1 MAVPPAPDGQAVG
14 DPSDS
19 TDTASTDSST
29 EATADGSLAA
39 RRPLWLLVALFAVV
53 LGCLLACLVAL
64 GRAGWSVD
72 DLVDEQTN
80 PQTQRDKVMAAA
92 QSFATVVFK
101 YGPEDLDEQG
111 QMPGYVERVEKLLT
125 AKFATTFE
133 QNVTF
138 AEQTVAQQQV
148 TRTAQVFAVGVSRLE
163 DDSARV
169 LVAGTD
175 RVAIPDPDEP
185 EQLLP
190 YSEQTFRYE
199 VDLVLTQGEWLVDDF
214 GPVGTL
220 DQPDP
225 EDLPTAPSPEGT
237 QGSQGVR
244 RSDPEPLR
252 PAGRRRDR
260 LDRGDPGRLEGR
272 DRRPRPQRP
281 ALPGLQP
288 GRRDAARPRAPRG
301 VRRRAGRRAPRRGG
315 AAARPRA
322 GARAGA
328 GAGARAGARA
338 RARAG
343 A

>member
-1 MAVPPAPDGQAVG
+1 MAVPPAPDGDAVG

-19 TDTASTDSST
+19 NDTSSSDSTTGGRSFSPRVLRAVLVAAIGVIVVSVALAAVFVFVRGDSVKIVYDDPADTAD
-29 EATADGSLAA
+29 
-39 RRPLWLLVALFAVV
+39 
-53 LGCLLACLVAL
+53 
-64 GRAGWSVD
+64 
-72 DLVDEQTN
+72 
-80 PQTQRDKVMAAA
+80 QRDEVLAAA
-92 QSFATVVFK
+92 QSFVTVFSD
-101 YGPEDLDEQG
+101 YGPDDLDEADR
-111 QMPGYVERVEKLLT
+111 MPGYVERVEKLLT

-237 QGSQGVR
+237 QGSQGG
-244 RSDPEPLR
+244 E
-252 PAGRRRDR
+252 A
-260 LDRGDPGRLEGR
+260 E
-272 DRRPRPQRP
+272 
-281 ALPGLQP
+281 
-288 GRRDAARPRAPRG
+288 
-301 VRRRAGRRAPRRGG
+301 
-315 AAARPRA
+315 
-322 GARAGA
+322 
-328 GAGARAGARA
+328 
-338 RARAG
+338 
-343 A
+343 